1 MHNDISKVYGNGIKA
16 KIKRWS
22 MERHIKKYDKIV
34 FVSDENKQDFNLEYE
49 WAEEEKRR
57 DYKKLYR

>member
-1 MHNDISKVYGNGIKA
+1 
-16 KIKRWS
+16 

-49 WAEEEKRR
+49 WAEEEK
-57 DYKKLYR
+57 KKRL